1 MTACRDFSIFS
12 RRNELL
18 REVNVQAWYRPA
30 PSVRVRRNPINERTR
45 GVHKFRLKTLWVA
58 LHDLGVT
65 FLALVAALAL
75 RGEPYEPALTPEAR
89 LLIAGGFALFAVW
102 IYWSFSLYAAR
113 WRFASL
119 FDLFGIF
126 KAVTLVSTIILV
138 ADYLISPRLFEGGKF
153 FGGRTI
159 IIYWCVQ
166 VILLGGP
173 RVAYRAYRHWRRS
186 RHPDSAL
193 GTLIIGQVSAADG
206 LVRLWEAGLA
216 GPLHVYGIITPSPE
230 EVGQTL
236 RGIPV
241 WGSTDQV
248 EFLVEEAVER
258 GIVIQRAVFAPELL
272 RRADLVEPLMGRL
285 RRLGVSVVRLD
296 IAHSSDLAQP
306 ARLHKVIDEDL
317 LLRPLVEVEQGPL
330 QAFVRSK
337 RVVVTGGAGS
347 IGAELALRS
356 AELGA
361 AQVLVIDHSEAAL
374 HAVLERAEL
383 SGEDT
388 RHIVEGRLCDVRDR
402 ERLIDLFV
410 EFSPDVVFHAAA
422 LKHVPHLER
431 EIGEAVRTNVFGTV
445 NAADAAI
452 KAGAEAFVLISTDK
466 ATRPTS
472 ILGATKR
479 IAELYVQALNSTP
492 RFITDKER
500 RPRLVAVRFGNVV
513 GTAGSVIPRF
523 RAQIEAGGP
532 LTVTDPSMVR
542 YFMTKREA
550 TDLLW
555 TAARIEPPQSEAGQ
569 SAVLV
574 LNMGQPV
581 RIDDLARRMIVLAG
595 LEPDRDIKIVY
606 SGIRPGERLTEYLF
620 QETEAQFDIG
630 VRGIVA
636 AHLSSP
642 SLAKMRMGLENL
654 ATHVTAR
661 NDDALRQEI
670 RELVPEFEPMATVIK
685 LDEYRSFGRS

>member
-1 MTACRDFSIFS
+1 M
-12 RRNELL
+12 
-18 REVNVQAWYRPA
+18 
-30 PSVRVRRNPINERTR
+30 
-45 GVHKFRLKTLWVA
+45 KTLWVA
-58 LHDLGVT
+58 LHDFGVT
-65 FLALVAALAL
+65 FLALIASLAL
-75 RGEPYEPALTPEAR
+75 RGEPYEPALPAETR
-89 LLIAGGFALFAVW
+89 LVLAGLFALFAVAV
-102 IYWSFSLYAAR
+102 YWSFSLYASR

-126 KAVTLVSTIILV
+126 KAVTIVSAALLV
-138 ADYLISPRLFEGGKF
+138 ADYFISPRLLDGGKF

-173 RVAYRAYRHWRRS
+173 RVAYRAYRSFRRT
-186 RHPDSAL
+186 RRPDNAL
-193 GTLIIGQVSAADG
+193 GTLVIGQVSGADG
-206 LVRLWEAGLA
+206 LVRMWEAGLA
-216 GPLHVYGIITPSPE
+216 GPLHIYGIITPVPE
-230 EVGQTL
+230 EIGQTL

-241 WGSTDQV
+241 WGSTEQV
-248 EFLVEEAVER
+248 ETLVREAVER
-258 GIVIQRAVFAPELL
+258 GVTIQRAVFTPDMLKRSAQ
-272 RRADLVEPLMGRL
+272 VEQLMGRL
-285 RRLGVSVVRLD
+285 RRLGVSVVRVD
-296 IAHSSDLAQP
+296 IAHSAGPAQAP
-306 ARLHKVIDEDL
+306 RLHKIIDEDL
-317 LLRPLVEVEQGPL
+317 LLRPLVDVEQEPL
-330 QAFVRSK
+330 GAYVRAK
-337 RVVVTGGAGS
+337 RVIVTGGAGS

-361 AQVLVIDHSEAAL
+361 ARVLILDHSEAAL

-388 RHIVEGRLCDVRDR
+388 GHVVEGRLCDVRDR
-402 ERLIDLFV
+402 ERLTELITGFK
-410 EFSPDVVFHAAA
+410 PDVVFHAAA

-431 EIGEAVRTNVFGTV
+431 EVGEAVRTNVFGTV
-445 NAADAAI
+445 HAADAAI
-452 KAGAEAFVLISTDK
+452 AAGAEAFVLISTDK

-479 IAELYVQALNSTP
+479 IAELYVQSLSSAP
-492 RFITDKER
+492 RPVDGNKPRT
-500 RPRLVAVRFGNVV
+500 RLVAVRFGNVV

-532 LTVTDPSMVR
+532 LTVTDPAMVR

-555 TAARIEPPQSEAGQ
+555 TAARIDPPEREAGQ

-581 RIDDLARRMIVLAG
+581 RIDELARRMITLAG
-595 LEPDRDIKIVY
+595 LEPDRDIQITY
-606 SGIRPGERLTEYLF
+606 SGMRPGERLTEYLF
-620 QETEAQFDIG
+620 VETEAQFEIG

-642 SLAKMRMGLENL
+642 SLPKMREGLDTL
-654 ATHVTAR
+654 TALVAA
-661 NDDALRQEI
+661 NDTEGLRTEI
-670 RELVPEFEPMATVIK
+670 SRLVPEFQPKAPVIRLK
-685 LDEYRSFGRS
+685 DYRAAERS

>member
-1 MTACRDFSIFS
+1 M
-12 RRNELL
+12 
-18 REVNVQAWYRPA
+18 
-30 PSVRVRRNPINERTR
+30 
-45 GVHKFRLKTLWVA
+45 KTLWVA

-65 FLALVAALAL
+65 FLALIAALAL
-75 RGEPYEPALTPEAR
+75 RGEPYEPALSQDAR
-89 LLIAGGFALFAVW
+89 LLAAALFSLFAVAV
-102 IYWSFSLYAAR
+102 YWFFSLYAAR

-126 KAVTLVSTIILV
+126 KAVTVVSIVILI

-153 FGGRTI
+153 LGGRTI
-159 IIYWCVQ
+159 VIYWCVQ

-173 RVAYRAYRHWRRS
+173 RVAYRAYRSWQRHRR
-186 RHPDSAL
+186 PDSKL
-193 GTLIIGQVSAADG
+193 GTLIIGQVSQAEG

-236 RGIPV
+236 RGISV
-241 WGSTDQV
+241 WGTTDQV
-248 EFLVEEAVER
+248 DVLVQEAVER
-258 GIVIQRAVFAPELL
+258 GIVIQRAVFAPDLL
-272 RRADLVEPLMGRL
+272 KRAAFVEPLMGRL
-285 RRLGVSVVRLD
+285 RRLGISVVRLD
-296 IAHSSDLAQP
+296 IAHSSDLTQP
-306 ARLHKVIDEDL
+306 ARLYKVIDEDL
-317 LLRPLVEVEQGPL
+317 LLRPLVEVEEEPL
-330 QAFVRSK
+330 KAYVKDK
-337 RVVVTGGAGS
+337 RVAVTGGAGS

-361 AQVLVIDHSEAAL
+361 AQVLVLDHSEAAL

-402 ERLIDLFV
+402 DRLFNILE
-410 EFSPDVVFHAAA
+410 EFHPDVVFHAAA

-431 EIGEAVRTNVFGTV
+431 EIDEAVRTNVFGTV
-445 NAADAAI
+445 HAADAAVH
-452 KAGAEAFVLISTDK
+452 AGAEAFVLISTDK

-479 IAELYVQALNSTP
+479 IAELYVQSLSSTP
-492 RFITDKER
+492 RPIRGEDR
-500 RPRLVAVRFGNVV
+500 RTRLVAVRFGNVV

-532 LTVTDPSMVR
+532 LTVTDPAMVR

-555 TAARIEPPQSEAGQ
+555 TAARIDPPQREAGQ

-606 SGIRPGERLTEYLF
+606 SGIRPGERLSEYLF
-620 QETEAQFDIG
+620 QETEAQFEIG
-630 VRGIVA
+630 LRGIVA

-642 SLAKMRMGLENL
+642 SLPKMKEGLDNL
-654 ATHVTAR
+654 ASHILAR
-661 NDDALRQEI
+661 DNDALRQEI
-670 RELVPEFEPMATVIK
+670 RHLVPEFEPQATVITLK
-685 LDEYRSFGRS
+685 DYRSTERSN